1 MLRTKRIYEPKE
13 PSDGVRMLIM
23 RMWPRGVKK
32 ERIDEW
38 NRDLAP
44 SKGLVMAFKK
54 DGLPWDEYVE
64 RFWKEIRP
72 EAIAALRERAE
83 RETITIL

>member
-44 SKGLVMAFKK
+44 SKDLVMAFKK
-54 DGLPWDEYVE
+54 QGLPWDEYVE
-64 RFWKEIRP
+64 RFWGEIRP
-72 EAIAALRERAE
+72 EVIAVLRARAK
-83 RETITIL
+83 RETITLL